1 MDCRNGGVIGRK
13 RYTVEQIIHLNG
25 SCKLNVMKGGHV
37 ILKAEVSLEEVHT
50 LVVKNEEGGKE
61 DGVCLDT
68 RGAKG
73 HVLLWTR

>member
-1 MDCRNGGVIGRK
+1 
-13 RYTVEQIIHLNG
+13 
-25 SCKLNVMKGGHV
+25 MKGGYV

-73 HVLLWTR
+73 HVLL

>member
-1 MDCRNGGVIGRK
+1 
-13 RYTVEQIIHLNG
+13 
-25 SCKLNVMKGGHV
+25 MKGGHV

-50 LVVKNEEGGKE
+50 LVVKNEEGAKE

-73 HVLLWTR
+73 HVLL